1 MRFENQ
7 ILYAMNLKFRC
18 GSLDW
23 VFVAGWMDGQ
33 CQSLAIRNLITS
45 TETELGENGDE
56 RDEGVGEVEKQ
67 QQQQQQQEQLFDL
80 ATHSAILNGRSN
92 GTSSSLLMCH
102 GGHLNA
108 PMSALGDAAPEIR
121 GGSIASKEQFVG
133 IEEKLPLRLRVH
145 HVAAAFAAFAAS
157 AGTASIAQPPDT
169 KSKSID
175 NFHS

>member
-1 MRFENQ
+1 MPTYSRARELSQQ
-7 ILYAMNLKFRC
+7 IRAAFA
-18 GSLDW
+18 
-23 VFVAGWMDGQ
+23 FA
-33 CQSLAIRNLITS
+33 
-45 TETELGENGDE
+45 
-56 RDEGVGEVEKQ
+56 
-67 QQQQQQQEQLFDL
+67 L
-80 ATHSAILNGRSN
+80 ATK
-92 GTSSSLLMCH
+92 SSPASSIQYVVAVASIAPYCYAKIYPYPKPNPPIRPLSS
-102 GGHLNA
+102 NA

-145 HVAAAFAAFAAS
+145 HVAAAFAAS